1 MTNYLVLDN
10 FRSQLEAEAIA
21 LYEAVR
27 SQQSEAAGSF
37 VILDNDGQ
45 VTQKGG
51 TFPLWFNETTGL
63 TYISIKRRNDDQ
75 HAQEFVLLAK
85 VGEVSPDNK
94 IALSAPSS
102 KGYVAAPC
110 AMESDLLS
118 FNHEPGLY
126 YTSVISHRDR
136 RAVLTGPFISHAQA
150 MRGLRVA
157 RAYAQTLPGTEFA
170 SYGTLTLKP
179 EWYAK
184 SGEPIPLGKINDPV
198 LTEEERRAAQEVV
211 DAFTVYETENTEAAE
226 PTPA

>member
-1 MTNYLVLDN
+1 
-10 FRSQLEAEAIA
+10 
-21 LYEAVR
+21 
-27 SQQSEAAGSF
+27 
-37 VILDNDGQ
+37 
-45 VTQKGG
+45 
-51 TFPLWFNETTGL
+51 
-63 TYISIKRRNDDQ
+63 
-75 HAQEFVLLAK
+75 
-85 VGEVSPDNK
+85 
-94 IALSAPSS
+94 
-102 KGYVAAPC
+102 
-110 AMESDLLS
+110 MESDLLS

-126 YTSVISHRDR
+126 YTSVISHRDK